1 MHLFMSLIKNK
12 QAYVISTR
20 IYVGIRS
27 PADATTNSPTP
38 SLRLAQAVDATRR
51 GDDEDN
57 PLGLLDPLNPF
68 VPSSRRA
75 INIATNFI
83 ASVFIVVV
91 HIKLL
96 AVVAPSTIG
105 ESCQSFGLRR
115 RTGLV
120 TKERN
125 TMDGVSYSIG
135 LCCCTVCL
143 LHQRMHCYQ
152 RFLSFVG

>member
-75 INIATNFI
+75 INIVTNFI
-83 ASVFIVVV
+83 ASVFIAVV
-91 HIKLL
+91 HI
-96 AVVAPSTIG
+96 
-105 ESCQSFGLRR
+105 
-115 RTGLV
+115 
-120 TKERN
+120 N
-125 TMDGVSYSIG
+125 
-135 LCCCTVCL
+135 
-143 LHQRMHCYQ
+143 
-152 RFLSFVG
+152 